1 MRVKYRVFFTAP
13 LLFNPQLP
21 KLLLN
26 ICNWNQH
33 LEQKGSQPTSWHW
46 ASRSVRF
53 GRLRPFCE
61 AVRSIC
67 FCFFLDE
74 NLHLIVDC
82 VDRWFITWYFASI
95 LCLPLENTMILFFL
109 RKHSQSLKVL
119 DKKGS
124 PMMSWTPSYPL
135 LPGPPRWTG
144 STYVD
149 KPGWVLAT
157 FVLFLCFHLS
167 LLSCSIVSMV
177 TPVCASILNSWT

>member
-26 ICNWNQH
+26 ICSWNQH

-61 AVRSIC
+61 DGQVNL
-67 FCFFLDE
+67 FCLSAD
-74 NLHLIVDC
+74 NLHLIVDR

-124 PMMSWTPSYPL
+124 PMMSWMPSYPL

-149 KPGWVLAT
+149 NPGLLLVNR
-157 FVLFLCFHLS
+157 LCFF
-167 LLSCSIVSMV
+167 
-177 TPVCASILNSWT
+177 CASTCHCSLAQLYQW